1 MDKNIKAI
9 LETFETIKSS
19 KKLMEDSDFSG
30 DLLGGKTVKI
40 PKDGAHAG
48 QSGWPSRD
56 AWDIPT
62 PIGTPV
68 YSITSGKVK
77 TFNDYGPNVIKK
89 NGKKLFGIGFT
100 IESDE
105 GSPDIYYT
113 HLKDAKVRKG
123 DTVKCGQLLGYVM
136 DFPGSSYDHVHI
148 GVDDKKNIRELI
160 GTNGKI
166 KCRKPGSMEKVD
178 VGDEILDLVF
188 GKSSGDNLL
197 SKIGSALTS
206 MLNLKEQ
213 ITLVKQTARTYKW
226 SDYDNL
232 TDEVPKDLVTNF
244 NNYMYE
250 VEKKDTG
257 KKCDGKISFL
267 SSANNKISFEVDS
280 TTGCDTKFFP
290 RSFKNLSINVI
301 GNKFEISQS
310 STIKLPTDSSDFNP
324 DEGNVEIPDVVNQ
337 LPIVKQFE
345 LMSKGK
351 MNEEKVFGS
360 FGVKTKTSG
369 MTELIPKEKNER
381 ILSPVKGFIN
391 NTKSAHG
398 CTNSITIETDID
410 GDTYFLQYCNITNPK
425 VKDGQSVSVG
435 TLLGTN
441 KDDVEV
447 SLYDK
452 SFEKQRISSFKK
464 KEISSKSVAQAVA
477 PVALFGGGK
486 TKKTKEVKIDKKV
499 KKAKTP
505 KQDYD
510 YDVSDDK
517 KPPFEYPNPLV
528 GAAVDLVLAPFTQ
541 KWTWPTEKKQPK
553 PGSFFKSKKLREET
567 DKIKKL
573 LK

>member
-1 MDKNIKAI
+1 MDKNLKAI
-9 LETFETIKSS
+9 LETFDSLENS
-19 KKLMEDSDFSG
+19 KKIIESSDFSG
-30 DLLGGKTVKI
+30 DLFGGKTVKV

-62 PIGTPV
+62 SIGTPV

-100 IESDE
+100 IESED

-113 HLKDAKVRKG
+113 HLKDAKVKKG
-123 DTVKCGQLLGYVM
+123 DSVKCGQLLGYVM

-166 KCRKPGSMEKVD
+166 KCRKPSSMEKVD
-178 VGDEILDLVF
+178 VGNEILDLVF
-188 GKSSGDNLL
+188 GKNSGDNLL
-197 SKIGSALTS
+197 SKIGSALSS
-206 MLNLKEQ
+206 MLSLKEQ
-213 ITLVKQTARTYKW
+213 IRDIKTYAKTIGW
-226 SDYDNL
+226 SDYDNM

-244 NNYMYE
+244 EKFMYQ
-250 VEKKDTG
+250 VAKNDTG
-257 KKCDGKISFL
+257 KKCRGNIKFL
-267 SSANNKISFEVDS
+267 SSSNNKITFEVDHS
-280 TTGCDTKFFP
+280 TGCDAKFFP
-290 RSFKNLSINVI
+290 KQFTNLFINVNR
-301 GNKFEISQS
+301 NKFEVSQAS
-310 STIKLPTDSSDFNP
+310 SINLPKSSDFDP

-360 FGVKTKTSG
+360 FGYKTKTTG
-369 MTELIPKEKNER
+369 MSELIPKEKNER

-391 NTKSAHG
+391 NSKAAHG

-410 GDTYFLQYCNITNPK
+410 GETYFLQYCNVTTPK
-425 VKDGQSVSVG
+425 VRDGQSVSVG
-435 TLLGTN
+435 SLLGTN

-447 SLYDK
+447 TLYNK
-452 SFEKQRISSFKK
+452 LFEKQRIGSFKK
-464 KEISSKSVAQAVA
+464 REITPKSVAQTVA
-477 PVALFGGGK
+477 PVAVFGGRK
-486 TKKTKEVKIDKKV
+486 TKKPSEVKIDKKV
-499 KKAKTP
+499 KKGKTP

-510 YDVSDDK
+510 YDVKDDT

-528 GAAVDLVLAPFTQ
+528 GAAVDLALAPFTQ
-541 KWTWPTEKKQPK
+541 KWIWPTEKKQPK

-567 DKIKKL
+567 EKIKKL

>member
-1 MDKNIKAI
+1 MDKNLKAI
-9 LETFETIKSS
+9 LETFDSLENS
-19 KKLMEDSDFSG
+19 KKIIESSDFSG
-30 DLLGGKTVKI
+30 DLFGGKTVKV

-62 PIGTPV
+62 SIGTPV

-100 IESDE
+100 IESED

-113 HLKDAKVRKG
+113 HLKDAKVKKG
-123 DTVKCGQLLGYVM
+123 DSVKCGQLLGYVM

-166 KCRKPGSMEKVD
+166 KCRKPSSMEKVD
-178 VGDEILDLVF
+178 VGNEILDLVF
-188 GKSSGDNLL
+188 GKNSGDNLL
-197 SKIGSALTS
+197 SKIGSALSS

-213 ITLVKQTARTYKW
+213 ISQVKQYAKTTGW
-226 SDYDNL
+226 SGYDNM
-232 TDEVPKDLVTNF
+232 TDEVPKGLVTNF
-244 NNYMYE
+244 KNYMYQ
-250 VEKKDTG
+250 VEKNDTG
-257 KKCDGKISFL
+257 KKCDGKITFIDSK
-267 SSANNKISFEVDS
+267 NNIISFEVDHS
-280 TTGCDTKFFP
+280 SGCDANFFP
-290 RSFKNLSINVI
+290 KTFKGLSIRI
-301 GNKFEISQS
+301 DGNKFFVSAP
-310 STIKLPTDSSDFNP
+310 TGNLPTAQSVDFDP
-324 DEGNVEIPDVVNQ
+324 DEGNVEVSQEISNFVDKEYGRF
-337 LPIVKQFE
+337 LK
-345 LMSKGK
+345 
-351 MNEEKVFGS
+351 EEKVFGS
-360 FGVKTKTSG
+360 FGNKTKTTG

-391 NTKSAHG
+391 NSKAAHG

-410 GDTYFLQYCNITNPK
+410 GETYFLQYCNVTTPK
-425 VKDGQSVSVG
+425 VRDGQSVAVG

-447 SLYDK
+447 SLYNK
-452 SFEKQRISSFKK
+452 LFEKQRIGSFKK
-464 KEISSKSVAQAVA
+464 REISPKSVAQAVA
-477 PVALFGGGK
+477 PVAVFGGRK
-486 TKKTKEVKIDKKV
+486 TKKPSEVKIDKKV
-499 KKAKTP
+499 KKGKTP

-510 YDVSDDK
+510 YDVKDDT
-517 KPPFEYPNPLV
+517 KPPLEYPNPLV
-528 GAAVDLVLAPFTQ
+528 GAAVDLALAPFTQ
-541 KWTWPTEKKQPK
+541 KWTWPTEKKQPE

-567 DKIKKL
+567 EKIKKL